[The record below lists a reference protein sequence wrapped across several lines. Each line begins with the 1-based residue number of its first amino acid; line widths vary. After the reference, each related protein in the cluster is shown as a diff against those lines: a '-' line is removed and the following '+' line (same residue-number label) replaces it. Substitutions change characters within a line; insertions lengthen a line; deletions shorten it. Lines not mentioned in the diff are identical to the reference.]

1 MVWCNKSDC
10 ITNTIM
16 TIETRYRCTA
26 CYYERTLVYGTQWSH
41 VDELHRYRR
50 DILRGKYGDQAKK
63 WLMRYPE
70 EELIISTALFSCRRC
85 KTIQT
90 TERILF
96 EYPGVPSREIPV
108 HCTVCHAPCK
118 LLKSP
123 PPSLLCPACR
133 KTCLSDQLVLQ
144 PDRLPEPLSL
154 AVLKYCTFHKN
165 PHYLT
170 QYICQYKNICI
181 PFTHQSCTST

>member
-70 EELIISTALFSCRRC
+70 EELIISMALFSCRRC

-90 TERILF
+90 AERILF

-123 PPSLLCPACR
+123 PPSLLCPACG
-133 KTCLSDQLVLQ
+133 KTY
-144 PDRLPEPLSL
+144 L
-154 AVLKYCTFHKN
+154 AIGHT
-165 PHYLT
+165 
-170 QYICQYKNICI
+170 
-181 PFTHQSCTST
+181 